1 MSDNKIKGEKSFVV
15 DEPSP
20 TTPSESIG
28 EQVPEN
34 PSINQ
39 GNYYN
44 PEKEIEKLREDNTKE
59 IDRVNY
65 FFIGVVVFVAITFII
80 QIYVT
85 NLDRIK
91 DKELYIKY
99 NENYQTYSEKNI
111 ELAKE
116 IYDQKVEIN
125 NYKNEINEI
134 KKCVKNFGFTYKCFE

>member
-1 MSDNKIKGEKSFVV
+1 
-15 DEPSP
+15 
-20 TTPSESIG
+20 
-28 EQVPEN
+28 VPEN